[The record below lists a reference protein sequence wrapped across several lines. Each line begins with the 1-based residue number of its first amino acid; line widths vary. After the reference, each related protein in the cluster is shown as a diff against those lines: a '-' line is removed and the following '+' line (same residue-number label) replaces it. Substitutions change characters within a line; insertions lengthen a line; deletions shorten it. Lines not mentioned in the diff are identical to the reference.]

1 MDLIL
6 NRLCDTAEPF
16 IKPYNE
22 MCAYPINQKA
32 NRMLFAFP
40 DEIHS
45 DTPETIDAV
54 ISMAADSKIA
64 VVFFLCK
71 ERAEKEYIRK
81 KMRERLYTE
90 LDVEDMGVPEYKG
103 GLYFGQFNFGL
114 IYNFD

>member
-6 NRLCDTAEPF
+6 NRLCDTVELFTA
-16 IKPYNE
+16 PYNK

-32 NRMLFAFP
+32 NRMLFAFS
-40 DEIHS
+40 DAIQL
-45 DTPETIDAV
+45 DTPDTIDAV

-71 ERAEKEYIRK
+71 EEEKDYIRK
-81 KMRERLYTE
+81 KMWERLYTE
-90 LDVEDMGVPEYKG
+90 LDAGDMGVPEYKG

-114 IYNFD
+114 IYDFD

>member
-6 NRLCDTAEPF
+6 NRLCDTVELFTA
-16 IKPYNE
+16 PYNK

-32 NRMLFAFP
+32 NRMLFAFADPIHP
-40 DEIHS
+40 DPP
-45 DTPETIDAV
+45 DTIDAV
-54 ISMAADSKIA
+54 IAMAADSKIA

-71 ERAEKEYIRK
+71 EEEKDYIRK

-90 LDVEDMGVPEYKG
+90 LDVEDMGVPEYER

>member
-6 NRLCDTAEPF
+6 NRLCDTAELF
-16 IKPYNE
+16 TKPYNE

-32 NRMLFAFP
+32 NRMLFVFADP
-40 DEIHS
+40 ICS
-45 DTPETIDAV
+45 DTPDTIDAV

-71 ERAEKEYIRK
+71 EKEKEYIRK
-81 KMRERLYTE
+81 KMQERLYTE
-90 LDVEDMGVPEYKG
+90 LDAGDMGVPEYKG

-114 IYNFD
+114 IYDFD

>member
-6 NRLCDTAEPF
+6 NRLCDTVELFTA
-16 IKPYNE
+16 PYNK

-32 NRMLFAFP
+32 NRMLFAFADPIHP
-40 DEIHS
+40 DLP
-45 DTPETIDAV
+45 DTIDAV

-71 ERAEKEYIRK
+71 EEEKEYIRK

-90 LDVEDMGVPEYKG
+90 LDAGDMGVPEYKG

>member
-16 IKPYNE
+16 TKPYNK

-32 NRMLFAFP
+32 NRMLFAFTDPIHP
-40 DEIHS
+40 DP
-45 DTPETIDAV
+45 PETIDAV

-71 ERAEKEYIRK
+71 ERDKKYIRE

-90 LDVEDMGVPEYKG
+90 LDVGDMGVPEYKG

-114 IYNFD
+114 IYDFD

>member
-6 NRLCDTAEPF
+6 NRLCDTVESF
-16 IKPYNE
+16 TKPYNE

-32 NRMLFAFP
+32 NRMLFVFADP
-40 DEIHS
+40 ICS
-45 DTPETIDAV
+45 DTPDTIDAV

-71 ERAEKEYIRK
+71 EEEKDYIRK

-90 LDVEDMGVPEYKG
+90 LDVEDMGVPEYER

>member
-6 NRLCDTAEPF
+6 NRLCDTAAPF

-32 NRMLFAFP
+32 NRMLFAFS
-40 DEIHS
+40 DEIHL
-45 DTPETIDAV
+45 DTPETIDA
-54 ISMAADSKIA
+54 IIAMAADSKIA

-71 ERAEKEYIRK
+71 EEEKDYIRK

-90 LDVEDMGVPEYKG
+90 LDVEDMGVPEYKR